1 MKTRDTRNSATPD
14 PLRRKLLF
22 SVPGGLALASSL
34 TMVSCGGG
42 GGGASNAATVSTSLP
57 AGVSAKE
64 VTLVSGG
71 SEAPLVSGGNAL
83 KLADDALSM
92 VSAVHSSDR
101 MVAFGM
107 VRAGA
112 TGQVI
117 GARSSAEALL
127 FLAMGGAFLDTADR
141 VRVMDA
147 VHADPAAASLAALI
161 ESRWATDPFALDGPD
176 PQITNAVIA
185 AFTSVRA
192 AGLADR
198 KRDEATSQH
207 MFAVQPLQRIEPGN
221 AQSGV
226 TVVQA
231 EGSDGA
237 PGLRIQNTK
246 RRPGIAHVYK
256 TGYTPVEGAP
266 FELALAEPL
275 YERIEVPS
283 TQSLSIFNALKDIVA
298 GTAPWSPVESA
309 RYGMPLH
316 PNSERTTYELVYVT
330 PVYDRP
336 EPAFYQE
343 VRYSLQR
350 SAWREELAQ
359 MYEQAQMDLVFGAV
373 LEALGF
379 GGIKYSSARFATAIA
394 AIRAGGTT
402 DVIALLNQASRGSAL
417 LPGFRA
423 WLASVSSGNAIVSGA
438 YRVGVSTLV
447 QQADAQFA
455 ANLAAGNL
463 SRARLV
469 AFRAAVNVLLAVTVV
484 AGVFDTAAQY
494 KDLHDGEH
502 AFRIV
507 STLVAPKVLISPSSG
522 KLARGSDMQLTARVT
537 GTENL
542 TLKYVWTLS
551 GSDLAN
557 LSDGAGHVGI
567 TIETD
572 SDKITLA
579 TTPSTQG
586 TLKIVV
592 EAFVVRGSTKESI
605 GKATSNIEVDQTA
618 LDLLPATARIARTGG
633 TQSFSL
639 LINPPPVDS
648 SLVSYEW
655 KCASQYG
662 SLASGGKTTSSA
674 TQSIISTQAT
684 AVYTGRSDNEG
695 GTFETIEVIAFTN
708 SGGVRTDL
716 GKTTAEVFIKQQYN
730 LMVSPADCDVPTD
743 TQLPLHAGFQESVP
757 ANATVKWTW
766 THGGAGTFTPPA
778 TDGGT
783 TSQALLATGS
793 SESSATITVQA
804 VVSVPNQPDFRPLP
818 ITVALRVRKGVRTIT
833 MNAPGGVFACGPTCG
848 VTDYSAFIVPRIPG
862 ATGYKAVFSGFGYG
876 PCNRTVTWTSEKGD
890 GGGCNFPIT
899 YHPFSA
905 REAAKAWAVWIG
917 FGGPINEGTC
927 TVTITLPA

>member
-1 MKTRDTRNSATPD
+1 MKTRDTRASATPN

-22 SVPGGLALASSL
+22 SVPGGLVLASPL
-34 TMVSCGGG
+34 AMVSCG
-42 GGGASNAATVSTSLP
+42 GGGASNAATVSATLP
-57 AGVSAKE
+57 AGVAAKD
-64 VTLVSGG
+64 VMLVSSG
-71 SEAPLVSGGNAL
+71 SEAPLASAGNAL
-83 KLADDALSM
+83 KLPDDAVSL
-92 VSAVHSSDR
+92 VSAVHASDR
-101 MVAFGM
+101 VVAFGM

-127 FLAMGGAFLDTADR
+127 FLAAGGALLGATDR

-147 VHADPAAASLAALI
+147 VHADPSVVSLAALI

-176 PQITNAVIA
+176 SQITNAVIA
-185 AFTSVRA
+185 ALASVRA
-192 AGLADR
+192 NGLVDRQRAD
-198 KRDEATSQH
+198 ATSQRIH
-207 MFAVQPLQRIEPGN
+207 AAQPLQRIEPGN

-231 EGSDGA
+231 DGSDGA
-237 PGLRIQNTK
+237 PGLRIQNSK
-246 RRPGIAHVYK
+246 RRRGIAHVYK
-256 TGYTPVEGAP
+256 TGYTPAEGAP
-266 FELALAEPL
+266 FELALAETL

-283 TQSLSIFNALKDIVA
+283 TQSLTVFNALKDIVSSS
-298 GTAPWSPVESA
+298 APWSPVESA
-309 RYGMPLH
+309 RYGMPMH
-316 PNSERTTYELVYVT
+316 PGAERTTYELVYVT
-330 PVYDRP
+330 PVYDRT

-343 VRYSLQR
+343 VRYSLHR
-350 SAWREELAQ
+350 SAWRDELAE
-359 MYEQAQMDLVFGAV
+359 MFEAAQMELVFGAV

-379 GGIKYSSARFATAIA
+379 GGINYSSAKFATAIA
-394 AIRAGGTT
+394 AIRANGTT

-423 WLASVSSGNAIVSGA
+423 WLLSVSSGNAIVSGA
-438 YRVGVSTLV
+438 YRVGVSTLL
-447 QQADAQFA
+447 QQANAQFA

-469 AFRAAVNVLLAVTVV
+469 AFRAAINVLLAVNVV

-494 KDLHDGEH
+494 LDLHDGEH
-502 AFRIV
+502 AFRTN

-522 KLARGSDMQLTARVT
+522 KIGRGSDMKLVARVT
-537 GTENL
+537 GAQDV
-542 TLKYVWTLS
+542 TLKYLWTMS
-551 GSDLAN
+551 GSSLAN
-557 LSDGAGHVGI
+557 LSDGAGQVGI
-567 TIETD
+567 TFETD
-572 SDKITLA
+572 RDTVTLA

-592 EAFVVRGSTKESI
+592 EAFVVRSGGAKESL
-605 GKATSNIEVDQTA
+605 GTATSNIEVDQTA
-618 LDLLPATARIARTGG
+618 LNLSPVSARIARTGG
-633 TQSFSL
+633 TQTFTLS
-639 LINPPPVDS
+639 IDPPPADS
-648 SLVSYEW
+648 SVVSYEW
-655 KCASQYG
+655 KCVSQYG

-674 TQSIISTQAT
+674 AQTIVSNQAT
-684 AVYTGRSDNEG
+684 AVYTGRADNEG
-695 GTFETIEVIAFTN
+695 GTFETIEVVAVSN
-708 SGGVRTDL
+708 AGGVRSEL

-743 TQLPLHAGFQESVP
+743 TQLPLHAGFQEPVP

-783 TSQALLATGS
+783 GSQALLATGS

-804 VVSVPNQPDFRPLP
+804 VVSVPGQPDSRPLP
-818 ITVALRVRKGVRTIT
+818 ITVALRVRKGVRTLT
-833 MNAPGGVFACGPTCG
+833 MIAPGGVFACGPTCG
-848 VTDYSAFIVPRIPG
+848 VTDYSAYIVPRIPG
-862 ATGYKAVFSGFGYG
+862 ATSYRAVLSGFGYG
-876 PCNRTVTWTSEKGD
+876 PCNRSVTWNSEKGD

-905 REAAKAWAVWIG
+905 REAAQAWAVWIG
-917 FGGPINEGTC
+917 FGGAIGEGTC

>member
-1 MKTRDTRNSATPD
+1 MKTPDIRISAAPNA
-14 PLRRKLLF
+14 LRRKLLF
-22 SVPGGLALASSL
+22 SVPGGLVLASPL
-34 TMVSCGGG
+34 AMVSCGGG
-42 GGGASNAATVSTSLP
+42 GGSSAATVSASLP
-57 AGVSAKE
+57 AAVSPKE
-64 VTLVSGG
+64 VTLVSSG
-71 SEAPLVSGGNAL
+71 SEALLGNASNAL
-83 KLADDALSM
+83 KLPDDGLSL
-92 VSAVHSSDR
+92 VSAVHASDR
-101 MVAFGM
+101 VVAFGM

-112 TGQVI
+112 SGQVI

-127 FLAMGGAFLDTADR
+127 FLALGGALLGATDR
-141 VRVMDA
+141 ERVLDA
-147 VHADPAAASLAALI
+147 VHADPTAASLAALI

-176 PQITNAVIA
+176 PQISNAVIA
-185 AFTSVRA
+185 ALATVRA
-192 AGLADR
+192 NGIADR
-198 KRDEATSQH
+198 QRANATSQRIQ
-207 MFAVQPLQRIEPGN
+207 AVQPLQRIEPGN
-221 AQSGV
+221 AQGGV

-231 EGSDGA
+231 DGSDGA

-246 RRPGIAHVYK
+246 RRRGIAHVYK
-256 TGYTPVEGAP
+256 TGYTPAEGAP
-266 FELALAEPL
+266 FELALAETL

-283 TQSLSIFNALKDIVA
+283 TQSLSVFNALKDILA
-298 GTAPWSPVESA
+298 STAPWSPVESA

-316 PNSERTTYELVYVT
+316 PGSERTTYELVYVT

-359 MYEQAQMDLVFGAV
+359 MYEAAQMELVFGAV

-379 GGIKYSSARFATAIA
+379 GGISYSSASFATAIA
-394 AIRAGGTT
+394 AIRANGTT
-402 DVIALLNQASRGSAL
+402 DVIALLNQASGGSAL

-423 WLASVSSGNAIVSGA
+423 WLASVSGGNAIVSGA

-463 SRARLV
+463 SRARLT
-469 AFRAAVNVLLAVTVV
+469 AFRAAINVLLAVNVV

-494 KDLHDGEH
+494 RDLHDGEP
-502 AFRIV
+502 AFRIN
-507 STLVAPKVLISPSSG
+507 STLVAPKVLISPASG
-522 KLARGSDMQLTARVT
+522 KVARGSDMKLTARVT
-537 GTENL
+537 GAQDL
-542 TLKYVWTLS
+542 TLKYLWTLS
-551 GSDLAN
+551 GNNLAN
-557 LSDGAGHVGI
+557 LSDGAGQVG
-567 TIETD
+567 TTFETD
-572 SDKITLA
+572 RDTVTLA

-586 TLKIVV
+586 TVKIVV
-592 EAFVVRGSTKESI
+592 EAFVVRSGGAKESL
-605 GKATSNIEVDQTA
+605 GTATSNIEVDQTA

-633 TQSFSL
+633 TQSFALTIS
-639 LINPPPVDS
+639 PPPAES
-648 SLVSYEW
+648 SQVSYEW
-655 KCASQYG
+655 KCVSQYG
-662 SLASGGKTTSSA
+662 SLTSGGKTTSSA
-674 TQSIISTQAT
+674 APTIVSTQAT

-695 GTFETIEVIAFTN
+695 GTFETIEVVAFSTA
-708 SGGVRTDL
+708 GGTRVDL

-730 LMVSPADCDVPTD
+730 LMVSPADCDVPAD

-757 ANATVKWTW
+757 ATATVKWTW

-783 TSQALLATGS
+783 SSQASLATGS

-804 VVSVPNQPDFRPLP
+804 VVSVPGQPDFRPLP

-833 MNAPGGVFACGPTCG
+833 MIAPGGVFACGPTCG
-848 VTDYSAFIVPRIPG
+848 VTDYSAYIVPRIPG
-862 ATGYKAVFSGFGYG
+862 AIGYKAVFTGFGYG
-876 PCNRTVTWTSEKGD
+876 PCNRTVTWNSEKGD

-905 REAAKAWAVWIG
+905 REAAQAWAVWIG
-917 FGGPINEGTC
+917 FGGPIGEGTC